1 MTQEL
6 DLSTIFGEI
15 TKTLVANQQVLNEAD
30 KTNHNHGDNMVQTFK
45 TAQKAVVTGKDKSP
59 AQQLQYAARRL
70 QKTAKS
76 GSGQIYA
83 EGFAR
88 AAQKFEGKSVSPD
101 NIGTLIEALMGSS
114 QTSQP
119 QQQTKP
125 KPKPIKPKPQ
135 VSQPK
140 PQQSQGEGDMLSTL
154 LGGLMSGEQQPQ
166 QSQPQPQQSQGGGDL
181 LTTLLGSL
189 MAGEQQPQ
197 QSAPQPT
204 QPGGDMLTTL
214 LGGLMGGEQQTQP
227 QQSAPQQSQGG
238 GDLLTTLLGGLMG
251 GEQAAQPPQQTQP
264 APQQAG
270 GDLMETLLG
279 GLMGGGGSSS
289 QQSQNSSGDLIGSL
303 LGSMLG
309 GGNSNLTNQSSGL
322 DTGDLLSAAL
332 KYFAAKQQ
340 GGSNLQAIM
349 SALSKSS
356 PLGSSPARTQSGA
369 LVIQTLMNL
378 LGKAQ

>member
-45 TAQKAVVTGKDKSP
+45 TAQKAVATGKEKSP
-59 AQQLQYAARRL
+59 SQQLQYAASRL
-70 QKTAKS
+70 QKTAMS
-76 GSGQIYA
+76 GSGQTYA

-101 NIGTLIEALMGSS
+101 NIGTLIEALMGSGQS
-114 QTSQP
+114 SQP

-125 KPKPIKPKPQ
+125 KPRPSK
-135 VSQPK
+135 PK

-197 QSAPQPT
+197 QQQSLPQ
-204 QPGGDMLTTL
+204 QSQAGGDMLTTL
-214 LGGLMGGEQQTQP
+214 LGSLMGGEQQTQP

-251 GEQAAQPPQQTQP
+251 GEQAAQPPQQSQP

-279 GLMGGGGSSS
+279 GLMGGSGSSS

-303 LGSMLG
+303 LGSMIG
-309 GGNSNLTNQSSGL
+309 GGNSNLTNQSSGI
-322 DTGDLLSAAL
+322 DTGELLSAAL

-356 PLGSSPARTQSGA
+356 PLGSSPERTQSGA
-369 LVIQTLMNL
+369 LVIQTLINL